1 MMYEILIVS
10 IIYWLS
16 LLAIFIWLNR
26 RVAALKERIAF
37 LEAGREEKG
46 GVKGKR

>member
-1 MMYEILIVS
+1 MSNILLVS

-26 RVAALKERIAF
+26 RLAALKERVAF
-37 LEAGREEKG
+37 LEAGQDERGGGKEK
-46 GVKGKR
+46 R

>member
-1 MMYEILIVS
+1 MYEILVVS

-26 RVAALKERIAF
+26 RLAALKERVAF
-37 LEAGREEKG
+37 LEAELEEKG
-46 GVKGKR
+46 GEDKR